1 MMDNKEFILS
11 ILVKNE
17 PDALM
22 RVSNLF
28 LRKGYTITNLSV
40 GTTETDLKSRITIQT
55 FGDGNMK
62 EQIKNQLEKLV
73 VVESV
78 ECIDANSM
86 LCRELMLV
94 QMNIKE
100 ENQKNLQKLV
110 SDYNGQIA
118 HISSSSVIIEIAG
131 ETMKLNALL
140 HTLMPFGITKVCRTG
155 LTAILKGA

>member
-1 MMDNKEFILS
+1 MDNKEFILS

>member
-1 MMDNKEFILS
+1 MDNKEFILS

-22 RVSNLF
+22 RISNLF

-55 FGDGNMK
+55 FGDENMK

-118 HISSSSVIIEIAG
+118 HISSSSMIIEIAG

>member
-1 MMDNKEFILS
+1 MDNKEFILS

-55 FGDGNMK
+55 FGDENMK